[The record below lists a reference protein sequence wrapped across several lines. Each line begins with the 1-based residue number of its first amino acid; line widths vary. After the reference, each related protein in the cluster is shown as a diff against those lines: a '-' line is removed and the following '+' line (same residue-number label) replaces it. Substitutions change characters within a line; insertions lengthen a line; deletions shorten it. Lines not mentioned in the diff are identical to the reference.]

1 MRWPEERIPVPSKK
15 PEDCR
20 MGEYIMALMGKKHR
34 LFGESVE
41 PACEYC
47 ELGSPN
53 SEGNM
58 ILCPHKGI
66 VAPYFRCR
74 RFQYAPLKRVPRR
87 RRRLPRFNPE
97 DFEI

>member
-1 MRWPEERIPVPSKK
+1 
-15 PEDCR
+15 
-20 MGEYIMALMGKKHR
+20 
-34 LFGESVE
+34 
-41 PACEYC
+41 
-47 ELGSPN
+47 
-53 SEGNM
+53 M